1 MIISQS
7 NLDKLIREEVE
18 KAIEEGW
25 LDRMMGKASGMKTKA
40 AGALSGLGAK
50 AARGLGASSAAGE
63 MDKASAERKADA
75 PNQEKLGLMKQHAR
89 KFSAMTADM
98 IKDAQKVGLLK
109 DPNFKKALASAKSV
123 ATRMNNIVAGW
134 EKAAVETMPGAEG
147 GGERGAAASGDDIMA
162 AVDDDEE
169 ATIRNDAPAG

>member
-1 MIISQS
+1 MKYWRNKMIISQ
-7 NLDKLIREEVE
+7 NDLNKLIKEEIE

-25 LDRMMGKASGMKTKA
+25 FDRMMGKGAGMKAKA

-50 AARGLGASSAAGE
+50 AARGLGASTAAGE

-75 PNQEKLGLMKQHAR
+75 PNQEKLGLMKQHSR

-109 DPNFKKALASAKSV
+109 DPNFKKALASAKAV

-134 EKAAVETMPGAEG
+134 EKAAVETAPAPEGA
-147 GGERGAAASGDDIMA
+147 
-162 AVDDDEE
+162 DEE